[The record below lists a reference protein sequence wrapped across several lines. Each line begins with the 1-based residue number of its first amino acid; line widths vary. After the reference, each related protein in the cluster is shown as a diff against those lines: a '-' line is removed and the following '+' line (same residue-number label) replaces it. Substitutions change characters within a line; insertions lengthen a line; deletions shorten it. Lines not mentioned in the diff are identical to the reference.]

1 MLWPKIILRKFCT
14 FLFYL
19 KSRKFKLKSPTIITS
34 FFRMS
39 FVDSI
44 LFKRSPN
51 SFTSPF
57 GGLYVRFRIMFFDFS
72 FVISR
77 HKDSMAS
84 QFIAKSCLVL
94 QQNDSFT
101 KDTHLLLC
109 DIANTDKK
117 NYSLI
122 KYNLSSVIHVVIH
135 TMFQKDK

>member
-1 MLWPKIILRKFCT
+1 
-14 FLFYL
+14 
-19 KSRKFKLKSPTIITS
+19 
-34 FFRMS
+34 
-39 FVDSI
+39 
-44 LFKRSPN
+44 
-51 SFTSPF
+51 
-57 GGLYVRFRIMFFDFS
+57 
-72 FVISR
+72 
-77 HKDSMAS
+77 MAS